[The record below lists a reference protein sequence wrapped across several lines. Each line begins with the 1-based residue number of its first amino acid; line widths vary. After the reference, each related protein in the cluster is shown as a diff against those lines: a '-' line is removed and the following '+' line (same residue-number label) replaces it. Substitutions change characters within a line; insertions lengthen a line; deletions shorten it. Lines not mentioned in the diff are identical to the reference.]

1 MPNRDLL
8 YLHPTSLAESLEPM
22 LSASGWTVH
31 IARSVREA
39 QELASKRDFQVG
51 LIRADAVGDTNE
63 ALRSLLTGNRRMK
76 WVAIAEAAALRA
88 PGLARLVAD
97 ACLESLTV
105 PVDVN
110 KLLFSLDH
118 AADMAGMLRRQT
130 SLKEAREHAEK
141 MAIAA
146 SLEHTRS
153 NVSRAARVLG
163 VSRVTLYRLMEKHQ
177 IRT

>member
-1 MPNRDLL
+1 
-8 YLHPTSLAESLEPM
+8 
-22 LSASGWTVH
+22 
-31 IARSVREA
+31 
-39 QELASKRDFQVG
+39 
-51 LIRADAVGDTNE
+51 
-63 ALRSLLTGNRRMK
+63 
-76 WVAIAEAAALRA
+76 
-88 PGLARLVAD
+88 
-97 ACLESLTV
+97 
-105 PVDVN
+105 VN

>member
-1 MPNRDLL
+1 MSMRELL
-8 YLHPTSLAESLEPM
+8 YLHPAAQAESLAPM
-22 LSASGWTVH
+22 LRDGGWNARVAHSA
-31 IARSVREA
+31 REA
-39 QELASKRDFQVG
+39 QELLKQHDYSVG
-51 LIRADAVGDTNE
+51 LVRLEPSAGNDDTLRA
-63 ALRSLLTGNRRMK
+63 LLGGGRRMK
-76 WVAIAEAAALRA
+76 WVAMADPTVLHT
-88 PGLARLVAD
+88 PGIARLVAD
-97 ACLESLTV
+97 ACFDSHTL
-105 PVDVN
+105 PADIN
-110 KLLFSLDH
+110 RLLFSLDH

-130 SLKEAREHAEK
+130 SLKEAREYAEK